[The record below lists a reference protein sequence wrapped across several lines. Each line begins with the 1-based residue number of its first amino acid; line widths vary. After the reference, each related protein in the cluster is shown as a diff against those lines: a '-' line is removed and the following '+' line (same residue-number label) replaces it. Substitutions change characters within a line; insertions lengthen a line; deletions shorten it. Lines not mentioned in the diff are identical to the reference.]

1 MQITRVIVRPMERG
15 NKVRATASV
24 TFDDVFVVHDIR
36 IIEGD
41 RGLFIAMPSRKLP
54 NGSFKDVAHPLNQET
69 RDMIQA
75 AVLAEY
81 ERAAAAAPVGAE
93 TGNGE
98 A

>member
-1 MQITRVIVRPMERG
+1 MQITRIVVRPMEKDS
-15 NKVRATASV
+15 KVRATASV

-54 NGSFKDVAHPLNQET
+54 NGNFKDVAHPLNQET
-69 RDMIQA
+69 REMIQS

-81 ERAAAAAPVGAE
+81 EKAVAAAPAATE
-93 TGNGE
+93 E
-98 A
+98 ASPEA